1 MFCHARRLS
10 HRLLR
15 SRFSV
20 VFPHKYKWR
29 EERCVTILKTAARET
44 IDTWNNFNSIT
55 RTLVVWVVSES
66 QEVNGVWENDTWYPF
81 TPLSSVLF

>member
-1 MFCHARRLS
+1 M
-10 HRLLR
+10 
-15 SRFSV
+15 
-20 VFPHKYKWR
+20 
-29 EERCVTILKTAARET
+29 TILKTAARET

-81 TPLSSVLF
+81 TPLTGVQFCSRRGSTD

>member
-1 MFCHARRLS
+1 M
-10 HRLLR
+10 
-15 SRFSV
+15 
-20 VFPHKYKWR
+20 
-29 EERCVTILKTAARET
+29 TILKTAARET

-55 RTLVVWVVSES
+55 RSLVVWVVSES